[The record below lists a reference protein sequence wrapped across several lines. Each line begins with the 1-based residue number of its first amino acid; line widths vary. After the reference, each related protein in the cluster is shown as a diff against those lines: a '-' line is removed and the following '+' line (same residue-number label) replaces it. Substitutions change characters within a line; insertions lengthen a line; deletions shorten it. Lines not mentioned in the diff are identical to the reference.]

1 LTTIYHSKGFVE
13 SFQELSS
20 GPIQVIMKRNGQ
32 SAPQSHPTRC
42 SRGADC
48 SRRHLGSR
56 VERAR
61 RAPSSA
67 ESTGPK
73 AYGAPPAGARP
84 AGGLTCHGSR
94 RLWWEFM
101 HARQRLGQ
109 RLVRRGAAFRSRA
122 RRGAA
127 APIERL
133 DSRQCTRRA
142 RCSSPGAHAVR
153 PAWHQLHRPARA
165 MEHRLWQ
172 RRNRRGITRQ
182 KAERRALSGRAL
194 ASPSCIENAL

>member
-1 LTTIYHSKGFVE
+1 MTTIYHSKGFVE

-73 AYGAPPAGARP
+73 ACGAPPAGARS

-94 RLWWEFM
+94 RLWWVFM

-127 APIERL
+127 TQTKRL
-133 DSRQCTRRA
+133 DSRQPNRRA

-153 PAWHQLHRPARA
+153 PAWHQLHRAARA
-165 MEHRLWQ
+165 VERGVWWHRSG
-172 RRNRRGITRQ
+172 RDNARP

-194 ASPSCIENAL
+194 ASTLCFEN